1 LAALYDQHGQRWA
14 IIARSLDGR
23 TDQQCMGRWRRHVDP
38 SVARGNWTL
47 EEDEKLT
54 KEHETLGAKWAVIAR
69 EIEGRTAQQCR
80 ARFYQLKQIQ
90 RDEEEEKKKKKKKKT
105 ADGEEN
111 DGEKKEEEKEQ
122 QQNQEKKRKKRK
134 MSAEENTDSSNENN
148 NNNNNNNNNKEKK
161 NKKKINANDA
171 KIVVAKGSFLS
182 EAFPPITASMEQISL
197 LEEND
202 AMKKE
207 SLEPIQFN
215 QKTMAMS
222 ANVTT
227 TSTKKRKPT
236 NGNENGENKNG
247 NENRSFAQDPSKSI
261 TEPST
266 PEEEAEKPPTA
277 RTSRSTKKTT
287 LPTLFSAATK
297 RKPSSAT
304 AAPAR
309 SNAKGSTTKTAKPK
323 TSRRRTPTNRG
334 RRTVIK
340 NDAFRGNQDDT
351 LTLLC
356 AAADRLEGLFSSTT
370 QRRSF

>member
-1 LAALYDQHGQRWA
+1 
-14 IIARSLDGR
+14 
-23 TDQQCMGRWRRHVDP
+23 MGRWRRHVDP

-105 ADGEEN
+105 VDGEEN
-111 DGEKKEEEKEQ
+111 D
-122 QQNQEKKRKKRK
+122 
-134 MSAEENTDSSNENN
+134 
-148 NNNNNNNNNKEKK
+148 
-161 NKKKINANDA
+161 
-171 KIVVAKGSFLS
+171 
-182 EAFPPITASMEQISL
+182 
-197 LEEND
+197 
-202 AMKKE
+202 
-207 SLEPIQFN
+207 
-215 QKTMAMS
+215 
-222 ANVTT
+222 
-227 TSTKKRKPT
+227 
-236 NGNENGENKNG
+236 ENGENKNG

-323 TSRRRTPTNRG
+323 TSRRRTPTNGG

-370 QRRSF
+370 QRHSF

>member
-1 LAALYDQHGQRWA
+1 
-14 IIARSLDGR
+14 
-23 TDQQCMGRWRRHVDP
+23 MGRWRRHVDP

-90 RDEEEEKKKKKKKKT
+90 RDEEEEEKKKKKKT

-122 QQNQEKKRKKRK
+122 QNQEKKRKKRK
-134 MSAEENTDSSNENN
+134 TSAEENTDSSNENN
-148 NNNNNNNNNKEKK
+148 NNINNKEKK

-182 EAFPPITASMEQISL
+182 EAFPTITASMEQISL

-202 AMKKE
+202 AMKKG

-356 AAADRLEGLFSSTT
+356 AAADRLEGLFSST
-370 QRRSF
+370 RRSF

>member
-1 LAALYDQHGQRWA
+1 
-14 IIARSLDGR
+14 
-23 TDQQCMGRWRRHVDP
+23 M
-38 SVARGNWTL
+38 
-47 EEDEKLT
+47 

-90 RDEEEEKKKKKKKKT
+90 RDEEEEKKKKKKKT

-148 NNNNNNNNNKEKK
+148 NNNKEKK

-182 EAFPPITASMEQISL
+182 EAFPTITASMEQISL

-202 AMKKE
+202 AMKKG

-222 ANVTT
+222 VNVTT

-261 TEPST
+261 SEPST
-266 PEEEAEKPPTA
+266 PEEEAEKPATA
-277 RTSRSTKKTT
+277 RASRSTKKTT

-304 AAPAR
+304 QLPRAPTPKVLRRKPPSQKLRGEERRQTEDDERLLRTTPSEATKMTRQRSYAR
-309 SNAKGSTTKTAKPK
+309 PRIDWRVFFLPPGV
-323 TSRRRTPTNRG
+323 R
-334 RRTVIK
+334 
-340 NDAFRGNQDDT
+340 
-351 LTLLC
+351 
-356 AAADRLEGLFSSTT
+356 FSENE
-370 QRRSF
+370 R